1 MATTFLKKRLLDLY
15 RNNVLPR
22 IEALH
27 AEQIYQGIF
36 TQQCRAHAIDDVF
49 YPVGAAAS
57 YSLLYLLT
65 RALTELPVKTVV
77 ELGSGQTTVLI
88 DRLLRDGSTHV
99 AYEQDAMWAE
109 RINGRIQRAR
119 VLHSPLAPL
128 THDGVSFQGLSNVK
142 LQPFDLLLV
151 DGPNGTDHH
160 SRYNCMPLV
169 AANTAREFMIVI
181 DDADRPG
188 EQETIRHLT
197 GLLKSRGTDFK
208 LNYLNGR
215 NTQAVITTP
224 AYRAASYFF

>member
-1 MATTFLKKRLLDLY
+1 MPAQFIKQRLLDLF
-15 RNNVLPR
+15 RHNIQPR

-88 DRLLRDGSTHV
+88 DRLLRDDSTHV
-99 AYEQDAMWAE
+99 AYEQDAMWAD
-109 RINGRIQRAR
+109 RINGRIKHAR

-128 THDGVSFQGLSNVK
+128 THEGVSFQGLSNVK

-188 EQETIRHLT
+188 EQETIRDLT
-197 GLLKSRGTDFK
+197 GLLKGRGIDFK

-224 AYRAASYFF
+224 AFRAASYFF